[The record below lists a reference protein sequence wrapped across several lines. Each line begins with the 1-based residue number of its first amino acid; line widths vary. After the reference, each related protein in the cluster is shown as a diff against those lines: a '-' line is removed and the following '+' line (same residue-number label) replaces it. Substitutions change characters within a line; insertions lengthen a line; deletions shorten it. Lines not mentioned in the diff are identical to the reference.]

1 MRLVENSA
9 VNDQNFSGSTYMGR
23 LQSKTA
29 IITGGARG
37 MGAATARLFA
47 IEGATVVIA
56 DMLESEGQALA
67 AEIGGNCTFRKHNVA
82 NESQWE
88 ALVNEVVNRFG
99 RIDALVNN
107 AGVVSFGQIE
117 DCTAQE
123 FDRVFGVNVK
133 GPLLGIKYVGKTM
146 KAAGKG
152 AIVNISSVDGLRGV
166 NSLGVYSSSKW
177 AVRGLTKTAALEYG
191 PHGVR
196 VNSVHPGGVDTVM
209 GNPQGQT
216 GAARNGG
223 YERVPLQRI
232 GEPSEVAAASLFLC
246 SDEASYITGAE
257 LAVDG
262 GWAAGYYHSFLPGA
276 PARLGA

>member
-1 MRLVENSA
+1 
-9 VNDQNFSGSTYMGR
+9 MGR
-23 LQSKTA
+23 LQSKIA

-47 IEGATVVIA
+47 NEGATVVIA
-56 DMLESEGQALA
+56 DMLDTEGRALA
-67 AEIGGNCTFRKHNVA
+67 AEIGSNAIFCKHNVA
-82 NESQWE
+82 DESQWE
-88 ALVNEVVNRFG
+88 ALVDEVVMRLG

-107 AGVVSFGQIE
+107 AGVVSFGAIE
-117 DCTAQE
+117 NSTAQE

-133 GPLLGIKYVGKTM
+133 GPLLGIKYVGKAM

-152 AIVNISSVDGLRGV
+152 AIVNISSVDGLRGA

-191 PHGVR
+191 HHGVR

-216 GAARNGG
+216 GAERNKD

-232 GEPSEVAAASLFLC
+232 GEPGEVAAASLFLC

-262 GWAAGYYHSFLPGA
+262 GWAAGYYHSYLPGA
-276 PARLGA
+276 PARLAAK